1 MTDTQPRPTLAENIR
16 ATRVAAGMTQEVAA
30 DTIGIRQSY
39 LSALERGDRT
49 PSMDM
54 LKRVAVALETTPSKL
69 LEDM

>member
-1 MTDTQPRPTLAENIR
+1 MTATQPRPTLAENIR
-16 ATRVAAGMTQEVAA
+16 ATRIAAGLTQEVAA

-69 LEDM
+69 LEDT